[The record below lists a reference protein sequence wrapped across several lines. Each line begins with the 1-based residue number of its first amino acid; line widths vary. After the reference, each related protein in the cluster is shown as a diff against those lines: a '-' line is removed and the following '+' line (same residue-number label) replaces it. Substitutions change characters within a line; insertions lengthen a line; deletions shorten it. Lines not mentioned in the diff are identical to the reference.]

1 MEIKKATFV
10 VSNSDYRKCPDTGL
24 PEYAFIG
31 RSNVGKSSL
40 INMLTNNKGLA
51 KTSVKP
57 GKTQLINHFLINNE
71 WYLVDLPGYGYART
85 SKVSREKWH
94 KMITDYMLK
103 REALV
108 NVYVLVD
115 SRIPPQQIDI
125 DFINF
130 LGSNGIPLTIVYT
143 KTDKQKQKDIA
154 ATVNLMKSALQ
165 ETWEELPMMLMTSS
179 VTQQGRAP
187 LLNHIDEINKQ
198 LKNPNSQDENL
209 TQ

>member
-1 MEIKKATFV
+1 
-10 VSNSDYRKCPDTGL
+10 
-24 PEYAFIG
+24 
-31 RSNVGKSSL
+31 
-40 INMLTNNKGLA
+40 MLTNNKGLA
-51 KTSVKP
+51 KTSIKP

-85 SKVSREKWH
+85 SKESRAKWQ

-103 REALV
+103 REALA

-130 LGSNGIPLTIVYT
+130 LGGNGIPLAIVYT
-143 KTDKQKQKDIA
+143 KTDKQKQKEIA
-154 ATVNLMKSALQ
+154 ATVNKMKQVLH
-165 ETWEELPMMLMTSS
+165 ETWEELPTILMTSS
-179 VTQQGRAP
+179 VTKSGRDH

-198 LKNPNSQDENL
+198 LKNPTPQDDNH
-209 TQ
+209 T